1 VRLFSLIVSPPLDET
16 DKNKFKLAIEPRMFF
31 EKSAMR
37 CCPMMKDTALA
48 SLIIKE
54 FFSPLSNTTVCLF
67 CQIHILVKSEG

>member
-1 VRLFSLIVSPPLDET
+1 
-16 DKNKFKLAIEPRMFF
+16 MFF

-67 CQIHILVKSEG
+67 CQIHILVKSEE